1 MHLLGWPYKLSAT
14 DLAQAI
20 RTRRVRAVDA
30 VSACFERI
38 DQDNDRLKAFIT
50 ICREQAEA
58 EAIKAD
64 AAVERGE
71 HLGSLHGVP
80 FAIKD
85 LTATAGIRTTY
96 GSVIYKD
103 YVPSKDELCVARL
116 RAAGGILIG
125 KTNTPEFGLGNATTN
140 ELYGPTANPY
150 DLDKSCGGSSGG
162 SAVAVSAQMCPLAQG
177 SDFGGSVRT
186 PASFCGIV
194 GLRPSVGR
202 IPQVPKNPLWESLAV
217 DGVLARDVKDAALM
231 LSVMAGQDRRDPV
244 SIAQPSWSMPDF
256 SDEGRNQIRV
266 GFSHDLGIAIIDTEV
281 AEVFHQAIERMA
293 PVCQSVSPDC
303 PDCSGAQETFE
314 TLRAALLLHQQRH
327 HYEKYGALLS
337 ENVRWNVERG
347 FDIKAADYLRAE
359 TERDRIYLNFL
370 EFFERYD
377 ILATV
382 SASVPPFP
390 RDQQEILD
398 INGVALR
405 NIIDYLTITY
415 TISLTGL
422 PALSIPC
429 GWTKS
434 GLPIGMQLVGKPQ
447 GEAELLRFAFLLQEK
462 LNFRHRWHN

>member
-1 MHLLGWPYKLSAT
+1 MTVSPLQFVNLRSSKSMTDLYKLSAT

-20 RTRRVRAVDA
+20 RNRRVRAVDA

-38 DQDNDRLKAFIT
+38 EEDNDRLKAFIT

-64 AAVERGE
+64 AAVKRGE

-85 LTATAGIRTTY
+85 LTATAGILTTY

-150 DLDKSCGGSSGG
+150 DLNKSCGGSSGG
-162 SAVAVSAQMCPLAQG
+162 SAVAVSARMCPLAQG

-217 DGVLARDVKDAALM
+217 DGVLARNVKDAALM
-231 LSVMAGQDRRDPV
+231 LSVMAGQDCRDPV
-244 SIAQPSWSMPDF
+244 SIAQPRWSMPDF
-256 SDEGRNQIRV
+256 S
-266 GFSHDLGIAIIDTEV
+266 A
-281 AEVFHQAIERMA
+281 
-293 PVCQSVSPDC
+293 
-303 PDCSGAQETFE
+303 
-314 TLRAALLLHQQRH
+314 
-327 HYEKYGALLS
+327 
-337 ENVRWNVERG
+337 W
-347 FDIKAADYLRAE
+347 IKCR
-359 TERDRIYLNFL
+359 
-370 EFFERYD
+370 
-377 ILATV
+377 
-382 SASVPPFP
+382 
-390 RDQQEILD
+390 
-398 INGVALR
+398 
-405 NIIDYLTITY
+405 
-415 TISLTGL
+415 
-422 PALSIPC
+422 
-429 GWTKS
+429 
-434 GLPIGMQLVGKPQ
+434 
-447 GEAELLRFAFLLQEK
+447 
-462 LNFRHRWHN
+462 